1 MPLHEQ
7 PVVRQRT
14 NDNEL
19 CYCGNWCLFC
29 CRMYIRTEKWAFRS
43 TFYLFIYVKYYQRT
57 DYIIATKVRVNWYDL
72 NESMFRLIEIPT
84 STDSCVSSF
93 IFVCWAIWCQ
103 WRKQNTHS
111 KQHHGKNHTQTHTHI
126 YRFYI
131 SIHLNGN
138 ALYSMVDVVWFW
150 CACMCV
156 KCISVDEWIKR
167 IDLNIKINDDLMSFT
182 SNILCMITK
191 MLPLFGLVWWE
202 RNRR

>member
-72 NESMFRLIEIPT
+72 NESMFRLIWLKFQQAPIVVFLHLFLCVGRFDANEGNKTHIPN
-84 STDSCVSSF
+84 
-93 IFVCWAIWCQ
+93 
-103 WRKQNTHS
+103 NTTVKTTHR
-111 KQHHGKNHTQTHTHI
+111 HTHTSIDSI
-126 YRFYI
+126 YRYI
-131 SIHLNGN
+131 
-138 ALYSMVDVVWFW
+138 
-150 CACMCV
+150 
-156 KCISVDEWIKR
+156 
-167 IDLNIKINDDLMSFT
+167 
-182 SNILCMITK
+182 
-191 MLPLFGLVWWE
+191 
-202 RNRR
+202 